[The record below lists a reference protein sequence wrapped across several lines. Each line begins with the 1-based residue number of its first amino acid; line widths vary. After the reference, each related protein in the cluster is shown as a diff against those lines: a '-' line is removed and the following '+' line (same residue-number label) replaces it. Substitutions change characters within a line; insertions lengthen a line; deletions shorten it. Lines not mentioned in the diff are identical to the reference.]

1 MSTAKFT
8 TPLLGALFEKSD
20 KVEGSKSPDFTGS
33 LGDDKSLKVSAW
45 YTDDHEGLSLKF
57 SSKTDDG
64 YEERGTGDLV
74 TNAEK
79 KAENHPDVKGTVIVD
94 GVELAIAGWNKLA
107 KSTQK
112 PFISLKI
119 SEPFVKGAKSHP
131 AASSHSPAPATSSK
145 PPVSKPASSAP
156 APAPANK
163 NRYEGSSTE
172 ELDDIFDFSKE

>member
-1 MSTAKFT
+1 MSTAKIT

-57 SSKTDDG
+57 SSKSDDG
-64 YEERGTGDLV
+64 YVERGTGDLV
-74 TNAEK
+74 TNADK
-79 KAENHPDVKGTVIVD
+79 KAENHPDVKGTVVLD

-107 KSTQK
+107 KATQK

-119 SEPFVKGAKSHP
+119 SEPFVKGAKNHTSATSH
-131 AASSHSPAPATSSK
+131 APAPAA
-145 PPVSKPASSAP
+145 SKPASTP
-156 APAPANK
+156 APAPASK